1 MEISDLLH
9 YAMESAA
16 SDLFVSAGKPPAFR
30 RSGQVLPEGE
40 EYLTAQEIDAFRK
53 QCLTA
58 KAEQEYHARGS
69 YDSAY
74 TLPTG
79 ERFRLNFLEALTG
92 PAFVA
97 RPVYPGEALFFE
109 ELGLPAATLAEM
121 CTNKSGIIIVV
132 GSTGSGKSTS
142 LAAMVNYINHNFN
155 KHIITIEDP
164 IEFLHRDI
172 NCLVTQR
179 ELNSSTTSFS
189 DALRVKVPT

>member
-121 CTNKSGIIIVV
+121 CTN
-132 GSTGSGKSTS
+132 
-142 LAAMVNYINHNFN
+142 
-155 KHIITIEDP
+155 
-164 IEFLHRDI
+164 
-172 NCLVTQR
+172 
-179 ELNSSTTSFS
+179 
-189 DALRVKVPT
+189 